1 MAIQASS
8 GGRIISRANVKA
20 TRKDVLAKCY
30 GGDITRKK
38 KLLEKQKTRQETPED
53 GRQRGNPPGSFHGG
67 PEPGRGMRNF
77 WKSARRWLPGVV
89 ISLIAIFVI
98 IRFVDLNSFVKA
110 IRSANYWLVLA
121 FLFTSI
127 IWEMVRGIVWRT
139 LLRGRA
145 SYRDVFWT
153 LTEGYLLNSFLPFR
167 LGEVGRAFLLGR
179 KARLGFM
186 DVLSTIVIER
196 VMDLAFS
203 AAILLSA
210 VPFVVGAAGAG
221 RIAIFIGA
229 LVVVGMVILY
239 VLARNREWAIGLFQR
254 LSTRW
259 PRLQNL
265 GGHLLDSLF
274 SGLAILTDGGLFLRF
289 MLWMTLNWALAIAEF
304 LLLLLAFFPQATLTW
319 SLFGL
324 GAVAF
329 GNAVPSLPGAI
340 GTYEAALGG
349 ALTLLSGNQSTAL
362 AAALTAHL
370 TGYLV
375 NGVLGTYAL
384 SREGET
390 LMGVYRQLRNRQ
402 AEGHPGDV

>member
-1 MAIQASS
+1 MS
-8 GGRIISRANVKA
+8 
-20 TRKDVLAKCY
+20 
-30 GGDITRKK
+30 
-38 KLLEKQKTRQETPED
+38 
-53 GRQRGNPPGSFHGG
+53 
-67 PEPGRGMRNF
+67 NF

-89 ISLIAIFVI
+89 ISLIAIVLI
-98 IRFVDLNSFVKA
+98 VRYVDLSRFLEA
-110 IRSANYWLVLA
+110 IRSANYWLLLA
-121 FLFTSI
+121 FLVMSVS
-127 IWEMVRGIVWRT
+127 WLMVRGIVWRT

-153 LTEGYLLNSFLPFR
+153 LCEGYILNAFLPFR

-179 KARLGFM
+179 KAKLGFM

-196 VMDLAFS
+196 VLDLAFS

-221 RIAIFIGA
+221 RIAIVIGA
-229 LVVVGMVILY
+229 LVVLGMVVLY
-239 VLARNREWAIGLFQR
+239 LLARNREWALGLFQR
-254 LSTRW
+254 LSARW
-259 PRLQNL
+259 PKLQAL
-265 GGHLLDSLF
+265 GGELLDSLF
-274 SGLAILTDGGLFLRF
+274 SGLAILTDGWLFLRF
-289 MLWMTLNWALAIAEF
+289 MLWMTLNWAIAIVEF
-304 LLLLLAFFPQATLTW
+304 FLLLLAFFPQARLVW

-329 GNAVPSLPGAI
+329 GNAIPSLPGAV

-349 ALTLLSGNQSTAL
+349 ALTLLSGDQSTAL

-370 TGYLV
+370 VGYLI

-402 AEGHPGDV
+402 AEENAGNA

>member
-1 MAIQASS
+1 MS
-8 GGRIISRANVKA
+8 
-20 TRKDVLAKCY
+20 
-30 GGDITRKK
+30 
-38 KLLEKQKTRQETPED
+38 E
-53 GRQRGNPPGSFHGG
+53 
-67 PEPGRGMRNF
+67 F

-89 ISLIAIFVI
+89 ISLIAIVGI
-98 IRFVDLNSFVKA
+98 IYFVDLHRFIEA
-110 IRSANYWLVLA
+110 IRSANYWLLLA
-121 FLFTSI
+121 FLVISI
-127 IWEMVRGIVWRT
+127 SWLMVRGIVWRT

-153 LTEGYLLNSFLPFR
+153 LCEGYLLNSFLPFR

-179 KARLGFM
+179 KAKLGFM

-196 VMDLAFS
+196 ILDLAFS

-221 RIAIFIGA
+221 RIAILIGA
-229 LVVVGMVILY
+229 LVIAGIIILY
-239 VLARNREWAIGLFQR
+239 VLARNREWAMGLFQR
-254 LSTRW
+254 LSARW
-259 PRLQNL
+259 PRLQTL

-274 SGLAILTDGGLFLRF
+274 SGLAILMDGRLFLRF
-289 MLWMTLNWALAIAEF
+289 MFWMALNWIIAIVQF
-304 LLLLLAFFPQATLTW
+304 LFLLLAFFPQARLLW

-349 ALTLLSGNQSTAL
+349 ALTLLSGDQSTAL

-370 TGYLV
+370 IGYLV
-375 NGVLGTYAL
+375 NGVLGAYAL
-384 SREGET
+384 AREGET
-390 LMGVYRQLRNRQ
+390 LMGVYHQLRNRPV
-402 AEGHPGDV
+402 EENPGNPRTS

>member
-1 MAIQASS
+1 MA
-8 GGRIISRANVKA
+8 
-20 TRKDVLAKCY
+20 
-30 GGDITRKK
+30 
-38 KLLEKQKTRQETPED
+38 
-53 GRQRGNPPGSFHGG
+53 
-67 PEPGRGMRNF
+67 NF

-98 IRFVDLNSFVKA
+98 IRFVDLNSFMEA

-221 RIAIFIGA
+221 RIAIVIGA
-229 LVVVGMVILY
+229 LVVVGMVVLY
-239 VLARNREWAIGLFQR
+239 LLARNREWAMSQFQR
-254 LSTRW
+254 LSGRW
-259 PRLQNL
+259 PRLQTL

-274 SGLAILTDGGLFLRF
+274 SGLAFLTDGGLFLRF
-289 MLWMTLNWALAIAEF
+289 MFWMTLNWALAIAEF

-402 AEGHPGDV
+402 EEGHPGKV

>member
-1 MAIQASS
+1 MS
-8 GGRIISRANVKA
+8 
-20 TRKDVLAKCY
+20 
-30 GGDITRKK
+30 
-38 KLLEKQKTRQETPED
+38 
-53 GRQRGNPPGSFHGG
+53 
-67 PEPGRGMRNF
+67 NF

-89 ISLIAIFVI
+89 ISLVAIALIVRYVDLR
-98 IRFVDLNSFVKA
+98 RFVEA
-110 IRSANYWLVLA
+110 IRSANYWLLLA
-121 FLFTSI
+121 FLVMSVS
-127 IWEMVRGIVWRT
+127 WLMVRGIVWRT

-153 LTEGYLLNSFLPFR
+153 LCEGYILNAFLPFR

-179 KARLGFM
+179 KAKLGFM

-196 VMDLAFS
+196 VLDLAFS

-221 RIAIFIGA
+221 RIAIVIGA
-229 LVVVGMVILY
+229 LVVVGMVVLY
-239 VLARNREWAIGLFQR
+239 LLARNREWALGLFQR
-254 LSTRW
+254 LSARW
-259 PRLQNL
+259 PKLQAL
-265 GGHLLDSLF
+265 GGELLDSLF
-274 SGLAILTDGGLFLRF
+274 SGLAILTDGWLFLRF
-289 MLWMTLNWALAIAEF
+289 MLWMTLNWAIAIAEF
-304 LLLLLAFFPQATLTW
+304 LLLLLAFFPQASLVW

-329 GNAVPSLPGAI
+329 GNAVPSLPGAV

-349 ALTLLSGNQSTAL
+349 ALTLLSGDQSTAL

-370 TGYLV
+370 IGYLI

-390 LMGVYRQLRNRQ
+390 LMGVYRQLRKRQ
-402 AEGHPGDV
+402 SEENPGKA